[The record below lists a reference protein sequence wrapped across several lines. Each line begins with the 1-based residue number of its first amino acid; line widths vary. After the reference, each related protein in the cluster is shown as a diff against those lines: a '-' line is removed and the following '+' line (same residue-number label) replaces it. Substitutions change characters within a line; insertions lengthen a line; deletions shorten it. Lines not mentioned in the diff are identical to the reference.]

1 MNLQGSSMTL
11 EWANLEKALDYVKEE
26 IIDNMGNRHFTLTI
40 FLDFRKAFDP
50 IEHYIL
56 FFLMETLH
64 WGYRLETYK
73 ELFLSAK
80 SLEK

>member
-1 MNLQGSSMTL
+1 MTL
-11 EWANLEKALDYVKEE
+11 EWANLEKALGYVKEE

-56 FFLMETLH
+56 FFYGNITL
-64 WGYRLETYK
+64 GVPPRNL
-73 ELFLSAK
+73 
-80 SLEK
+80 